1 MPLLPIH
8 QKRHI
13 WAHGTA
19 KSTVKICTAKAA
31 VTSGLNAGWLGAAS
45 GIGVSLAL
53 QHWPRGNWITPN
65 RGAILLSTICGYG
78 ATVVLTLGV
87 LANLNYPICSMAV
100 NKGFGSGG
108 VTFQVLVFQV
118 LFEAAASK
126 RARYSTMLHFS
137 QPTCQYPNLLASTP
151 NLSLH

>member
-1 MPLLPIH
+1 L
-8 QKRHI
+8 
-13 WAHGTA
+13 AHGTA

-100 NKGFGSGG
+100 NKGFGS
-108 VTFQVLVFQV
+108 VV
-118 LFEAAASK
+118 
-126 RARYSTMLHFS
+126 LHFKFLFFKFYLKQLQAKELDIQQCYIS
-137 QPTCQYPNLLASTP
+137 LNQHANIPTY
-151 NLSLH
+151 